1 MEKYKIKITNDVE
14 AKECSA
20 LMKELG
26 YKEENKFSRFTSRD
40 NFGIAC
46 SDGSF
51 GYGPEGMTDEDD
63 QELTFPQLRDLVV
76 LKRNDSRDANVNQGG
91 EIPCLYDLYLTA
103 DKELYFYH
111 CGKGKWLLS
120 NLNHD
125 EDYYATL
132 KPVEKPE
139 PQDPALISGAEALR
153 ALADGKDVQVSTEFT
168 ISSWHDDTAT
178 YSAEEILAEE
188 TAETD
193 DYNSMKLF
201 FRLKPQTIKVELEL
215 PKPFE
220 PKNGEDFYY
229 LDCTS
234 DNFGGWAK
242 TSWRNIESD
251 AFKNNTAFGAW
262 RTEEEIKQVVEQLRK
277 IRGTNS

>member
-1 MEKYKIKITNDVE
+1 MDNYKIKVKDE
-14 AKECSA
+14 AENKEA
-20 LMKELG
+20 QELFFELG
-26 YKEENKFSRFTSRD
+26 YGWNNSSLGGKS
-40 NFGIAC
+40 GIK
-46 SDGSF
+46 
-51 GYGPEGMTDEDD
+51 YTDEPALYATATSLSFCGDMD
-63 QELTFPQLRDLVV
+63 HFHKFNAKDLTLPQLRDLVV

-132 KPVEKPE
+132 KPIEKSE
-139 PQDPALISGAEALR
+139 PQDPALISGAEAL
-153 ALADGKDVQVSTEFT
+153 ADITKVQHAYDCSDDWYTTQYSTLT
-168 ISSWHDDTAT
+168 IP
-178 YSAEEILAEE
+178 EILKGKTNCGHEI
-188 TAETD
+188 
-193 DYNSMKLF
+193 K

-220 PKNGEDFYY
+220 PKLGEEVFYINDTNKHGY
-229 LDCTS
+229 CVDEHQAHYNY
-234 DNFGGWAK
+234 NFGV
-242 TSWRNIESD
+242 
-251 AFKNNTAFGAW
+251 W
-262 RTEEEIKQVVEQLRK
+262 RTEDEIKQVVEQLRK